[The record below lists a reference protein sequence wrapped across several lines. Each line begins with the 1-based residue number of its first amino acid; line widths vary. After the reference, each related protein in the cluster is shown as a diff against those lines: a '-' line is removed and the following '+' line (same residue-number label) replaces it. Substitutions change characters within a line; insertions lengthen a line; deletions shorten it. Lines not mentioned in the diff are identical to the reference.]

1 MNGSAFVDYFSP
13 DLLAEIRKKFAFV
26 EECPFVG
33 ERIFF
38 ENAGGALT
46 LKSVVETSSKFA
58 AIPDNQGRENAASKA
73 LMEII
78 QKAKSDAAE
87 LFGATSGQFFVGES
101 GTELL
106 FRLVRNAATSA
117 KMGGNIVGSSFEHP
131 ATRSAAKY
139 WASQTN
145 REYVNVQHNDQNG
158 HVTAELYSK
167 IVSSDTRVVTILHA
181 SPVTGISVDLE
192 AISKAVHSISP
203 EALIIVD
210 GVQYAAHG
218 GITIDQYNIDGY
230 AISPYK
236 MYSRHGYGLAW
247 VSDRLSKMNHEQLF
261 DGPSENW
268 ELGTRDT
275 GSYATIS
282 NVVKYLEWLGGKI
295 ESTGNRSV
303 KLYNA
308 AKAIAAQETALTELM
323 INGEDNIK
331 GLKDLSGV
339 EIIGGLNNPNR
350 SGLVSFRINGTSSH
364 LLVDFLNNKGIR
376 THVRKADHYSGNIL
390 DPLGWEDCVRVSVC
404 HYNSSEEIKS
414 LLLVLDEFQLDAVA
428 N

>member
-1 MNGSAFVDYFSP
+1 MDHFSP
-13 DLLAEIRKKFAFV
+13 NLLAEIRDKFAFV
-26 EECPFVG
+26 EKCPFVG

-73 LMEII
+73 LMKII
-78 QKAKSDAAE
+78 QEAKLDAAK
-87 LFGATSGQFFVGES
+87 LFGATAGQFFVGES

-139 WASQTN
+139 WAAQTN
-145 REYVNVQHNDQNG
+145 REYFNVQHDNKNG
-158 HVTAELYSK
+158 HVTAELYSE
-167 IVSSDTRVVTILHA
+167 IVSPDTRVVTILHA

-236 MYSRHGYGLAW
+236 MYSRHGYGFAW
-247 VSDRLSKMNHEQLF
+247 VSDRLTKMSHEQLL

-275 GSYATIS
+275 GSYATLSDVI
-282 NVVKYLEWLGGKI
+282 KYLEWLGEKI
-295 ESTGNRSV
+295 EITNSKAK
-303 KLYNA
+303 KLNNA
-308 AKAIAAQETALTELM
+308 AKAIAAQEASLTDLM

-331 GLKDLSGV
+331 GLKDLDGI
-339 EIIGGLNNPNR
+339 EIIGGEKNQNR
-350 SGLVSFRINGTSSH
+350 RGLVSFRIIGTSSQVI
-364 LLVDFLNNKGIR
+364 VDFLNDKGIR

-390 DPLGWEDCVRVSVC
+390 KPLGWEDCIRVSVC

-414 LLLVLDEFQLDAVA
+414 LLLALNEFQLDAPT

>member
-1 MNGSAFVDYFSP
+1 MNGSGFVDHFSP
-13 DLLAEIRKKFAFV
+13 KLLAEIRGKFAFV

-46 LKSVVETSSKFA
+46 LKSVVETSSRFA
-58 AIPDNQGRENAASKA
+58 AIPDNQGRDNAASKA

-87 LFGATSGQFFVGES
+87 LFGATAGQFFVGES
-101 GTELL
+101 GTEFL

-139 WASQTN
+139 WAAQTN
-145 REYVNVQHNDQNG
+145 REYINVQHNNQNG
-158 HVTAELYSK
+158 HVTAELYSE
-167 IVSSDTRVVTILHA
+167 IVSPDTRVVTILHA

-203 EALIIVD
+203 EAFIIVD

-236 MYSRHGYGLAW
+236 MYSRHGYGFAW
-247 VSDRLSKMNHEQLF
+247 VSDRLTKMNHEQLF

-275 GSYATIS
+275 GSYATLS
-282 NVVKYLEWLGGKI
+282 DVVKYLEWLGEKI
-295 ESTGNRSV
+295 EITNSKTK
-303 KLYNA
+303 KLNNA
-308 AKAIAAQETALTELM
+308 AKAIAAQEASLTDLM

-331 GLKDLSGV
+331 GLKDLDGI
-339 EIIGGLNNPNR
+339 EIIGGEKNQNR
-350 SGLVSFRINGTSSH
+350 RGLVSFRIIGTSSH
-364 LLVDFLNNKGIR
+364 LIVDFLNNKGIR

-390 DPLGWEDCVRVSVC
+390 KPLGWEDCIRVSVC
-404 HYNSSEEIKS
+404 HYNSSDEIKS
-414 LLLVLDEFQLDAVA
+414 LLLALNEFQLDAPTI
-428 N
+428 

>member
-1 MNGSAFVDYFSP
+1 MDHFSSN
-13 DLLAEIRKKFAFV
+13 LLAEIRDKFAFV
-26 EECPFVG
+26 EDCPFVG
-33 ERIFF
+33 KRIFF

-58 AIPDNQGRENAASKA
+58 AIPDNQGRANTASKA

-78 QKAKSDAAE
+78 QEAKKDAAN
-87 LFGATSGQFFVGES
+87 LFGATTGQFFVGES

-117 KMGGNIVGSSFEHP
+117 KAGGNIVGSSFEHP

-139 WASQTN
+139 WAAQTG
-145 REYVNVQHNDQNG
+145 RQYINVQHENNNG
-158 HVTAELYSK
+158 NVTAQLYSE
-167 IVSSDTRVVTILHA
+167 VVNRDTRLVTILHA
-181 SPVTGISVDLE
+181 SPVTGISVDLQ
-192 AISKAVHSISP
+192 AISKAVHSIAP

-218 GITIDQYNIDGY
+218 GIKINHYKIDGY

-236 MYSRHGYGLAW
+236 MYSRHGYGFAW
-247 VSDRLSKMNHEQLF
+247 VSDRLTQMSHEQLL
-261 DGPSENW
+261 DGPIESW

-282 NVVKYLEWLGGKI
+282 DVVKYLEWLGGKI
-295 ESTGNRSV
+295 ENSESRSV
-303 KLYNA
+303 KLSNA
-308 AKAIAAQETALTELM
+308 AKAIAAQEIALTDLM
-323 INGEDNIK
+323 IHGEDNIK
-331 GLKDLSGV
+331 GLKDLKGI
-339 EIIGGLNNPNR
+339 EIIGGQKNPDR
-350 SGLVSFRINGTSSH
+350 KGLVSFRINGTSSH
-364 LLVDFLNNKGIR
+364 LLVDFLNEKGIR

-390 DPLGWEDCVRVSVC
+390 NPLGWEDCVRVSVC

-414 LLLVLDEFQLDAVA
+414 LLLALNEFQVDASIGQV
-428 N
+428 NSN

>member
-1 MNGSAFVDYFSP
+1 MDHFSP
-13 DLLAEIRKKFAFV
+13 KLLAEIRDKFAFV

-181 SPVTGISVDLE
+181 SPVTGISVDLG
-192 AISKAVHSISP
+192 AISKVIRSISP
-203 EALIIVD
+203 EAFIIVD

-247 VSDRLSKMNHEQLF
+247 VSDRLTKMNHEQLF

-282 NVVKYLEWLGGKI
+282 NVVQYLEWLGEKI
-295 ESTGNRSV
+295 ENTESRSV

-308 AKAIAAQETALTELM
+308 AKAITAQETALTDLM
-323 INGEDNIK
+323 INGKDNIK
-331 GLKDLSGV
+331 GLKNLSGV
-339 EIIGGLNNPNR
+339 EIIGGLENPNR
-350 SGLVSFRINGTSSH
+350 SGLVSFRIKGTSSH
-364 LLVDFLNNKGIR
+364 LLVDFLNDKGIR

-404 HYNSSEEIKS
+404 HYNSSQEIKS
-414 LLLVLDEFQLDAVA
+414 LLLALNEFQLDAIT

>member
-1 MNGSAFVDYFSP
+1 MDHFSP
-13 DLLAEIRKKFAFV
+13 KLLAKIRNKFAFV
-26 EECPFVG
+26 EECPFDG

-58 AIPDNQGRENAASKA
+58 AIPDNQGRENTASKA

-145 REYVNVQHNDQNG
+145 REYVNVQHNDQKG
-158 HVTAELYSK
+158 HVTADLYSE
-167 IVSSDTRVVTILHA
+167 IVSPDTRLVTILHA

-247 VSDRLSKMNHEQLF
+247 VSDRLTKMNHEQLF

-282 NVVKYLEWLGGKI
+282 DVVKYLEWLGEKI
-295 ESTGNRSV
+295 ENTESRSV

-308 AKAIAAQETALTELM
+308 AKAIAAQETALTDLM

-339 EIIGGLNNPNR
+339 EIIGGLKNPNR
-350 SGLVSFRINGTSSH
+350 SGHVSFRINGTSSH
-364 LLVDFLNNKGIR
+364 LLVDFLNDKGIR

-414 LLLVLDEFQLDAVA
+414 LLLALNEFQLDAA
-428 N
+428 IN

>member
-1 MNGSAFVDYFSP
+1 MDHFSP
-13 DLLAEIRKKFAFV
+13 NLLAKIRDKFAFV

-33 ERIFF
+33 KRIFF

-78 QKAKSDAAE
+78 QEAKSDAAK
-87 LFGATSGQFFVGES
+87 LFGATAGQFFVGES

-117 KMGGNIVGSSFEHP
+117 KIGGNIVGSSFEHP

-139 WASQTN
+139 WAAQTN
-145 REYVNVQHNDQNG
+145 REYINVQHNNQNG
-158 HVTAELYSK
+158 HVTAELYSE
-167 IVSSDTRVVTILHA
+167 IVSPDTRVVTILHA

-203 EALIIVD
+203 EAFIIVD

-236 MYSRHGYGLAW
+236 MYSRHGYGFAW
-247 VSDRLSKMNHEQLF
+247 VSDRLTKMNHEQLF

-275 GSYATIS
+275 GSYATLS
-282 NVVKYLEWLGGKI
+282 DVVKYLEWLGEKI
-295 ESTGNRSV
+295 EITSSKTK
-303 KLYNA
+303 KLNNA
-308 AKAIAAQETALTELM
+308 AKAIAAQEASLTDLM

-331 GLKDLSGV
+331 GLKDLDGI
-339 EIIGGLNNPNR
+339 EIIGGEKNQNR
-350 SGLVSFRINGTSSH
+350 RGLVSFRIIGTSSH
-364 LLVDFLNNKGIR
+364 LIVDFLNSKGIR

-390 DPLGWEDCVRVSVC
+390 KPLGWEDCIRVSVC
-404 HYNSSEEIKS
+404 HYNSSQEIKS
-414 LLLVLDEFQLDAVA
+414 LLLALNEYLLDAPT

>member
-1 MNGSAFVDYFSP
+1 MDHFSP
-13 DLLAEIRKKFAFV
+13 KLLAEIRDQFAFI

-46 LKSVVETSSKFA
+46 LKSVVETSAKFA
-58 AIPDNQGRENAASKA
+58 AIPDNQGRSNVASRA

-78 QKAKSDAAE
+78 QKAKLDAAK
-87 LFGATSGQFFVGES
+87 LFGATAGQFFVGES

-106 FRLVRNAATSA
+106 FRLVRNATTSA
-117 KMGGNIVGSSFEHP
+117 KIGGNIVGSSFEHP
-131 ATRSAAKY
+131 ATRSAAKH

-145 REYVNVQHNDQNG
+145 REYINVQHDDQNG

-167 IVSSDTRVVTILHA
+167 IVNSDTRVVTILHA

-192 AISKAVHSISP
+192 AISKAVHSIAP
-203 EALIIVD
+203 EAFIIVD

-218 GITIDQYNIDGY
+218 GINIDQYKIDGY

-236 MYSRHGYGLAW
+236 MYSRHGYGFAW
-247 VSDRLSKMNHEQLF
+247 VSERLTKMSHEQLLE
-261 DGPSENW
+261 GPDENW

-275 GSYATIS
+275 GSYATLS
-282 NVVKYLEWLGGKI
+282 DVVRYLEWLGGKI
-295 ESTGNRSV
+295 ENSESRSV
-303 KLYNA
+303 KLSSA
-308 AKAIAAQETALTELM
+308 AKAIAAQEIALTELM

-331 GLKDLSGV
+331 GLKDLKGI
-339 EIIGGLNNPNR
+339 EIIGGQKNPNR
-350 SGLVSFRINGTSSH
+350 KGLVSFRINGVSSH
-364 LLVDFLNNKGIR
+364 SIVDFLNVKGIR
-376 THVRKADHYSGNIL
+376 THIRKADHYSGNIL
-390 DPLGWEDCVRVSVC
+390 NPLGWEDCVRVSIC

-414 LLLVLDEFQLDAVA
+414 LLLALNEFQMDLPT

>member
-1 MNGSAFVDYFSP
+1 MNGSAFVDHFSP
-13 DLLAEIRKKFAFV
+13 NLLAKIRNKFAFV
-26 EECPFVG
+26 EECPFDG

-145 REYVNVQHNDQNG
+145 REYVNVQHNDQKG
-158 HVTAELYSK
+158 HVTAELYSE
-167 IVSSDTRVVTILHA
+167 IVNPDTRVVTILHA

-247 VSDRLSKMNHEQLF
+247 VSDRLTKMNHEQLF

-282 NVVKYLEWLGGKI
+282 DVVKYLEWLGEKI
-295 ESTGNRSV
+295 ENTESRSV

-308 AKAIAAQETALTELM
+308 AKAIAAQETVLTDLM

-339 EIIGGLNNPNR
+339 EIIGGLKNPNR
-350 SGLVSFRINGTSSH
+350 SGLVSFRINGISSP
-364 LLVDFLNNKGIR
+364 LLVDFLNGKGIR
-376 THVRKADHYSGNIL
+376 THVRKADHYSANIL
-390 DPLGWEDCVRVSVC
+390 DPLGWKDCVRVSVC

-414 LLLVLDEFQLDAVA
+414 LLLALNEFQLDAA
-428 N
+428 IN

>member
-1 MNGSAFVDYFSP
+1 MNGSGFLDHFSP
-13 DLLAEIRKKFAFV
+13 NLLAEIRNKFAFV
-26 EECPFVG
+26 KECPFVG

-117 KMGGNIVGSSFEHP
+117 KKGGNIVGSSFEHP

-145 REYVNVQHNDQNG
+145 REYINVQHNDQNG
-158 HVTAELYSK
+158 NVTAQLYSK
-167 IVSSDTRVVTILHA
+167 IVNPDTRVVTILHS

-192 AISKAVHSISP
+192 AISEAVHSISP
-203 EALIIVD
+203 EAFIIVD

-218 GITIDQYNIDGY
+218 GIAIDQYNIDGY

-247 VSDRLSKMNHEQLF
+247 VSDRLTKMNHEQLF

-282 NVVKYLEWLGGKI
+282 NVVKYLEWLGEKI
-295 ESTGNRSV
+295 ENTESRSV

-339 EIIGGLNNPNR
+339 EIIGGLKNPNR

-364 LLVDFLNNKGIR
+364 LLVDFLNDKGIR
-376 THVRKADHYSGNIL
+376 THVRKADHYSSNIL
-390 DPLGWEDCVRVSVC
+390 DPLGWEDCIRVSVC

-414 LLLVLDEFQLDAVA
+414 LLLALNEFQLDKAT

>member
-1 MNGSAFVDYFSP
+1 MNGSGFLDHFSP
-13 DLLAEIRKKFAFV
+13 KLLAEIRNKFAFV
-26 EECPFVG
+26 KECPFVG

-117 KMGGNIVGSSFEHP
+117 KKGGNIVGSSFEHP

-145 REYVNVQHNDQNG
+145 REYINVQHNDQNG
-158 HVTAELYSK
+158 NVTAKLYSK
-167 IVSSDTRVVTILHA
+167 IVSPDTRVVTILHS

-203 EALIIVD
+203 EAFIIVD

-218 GITIDQYNIDGY
+218 GIRIDQYNIDGY

-247 VSDRLSKMNHEQLF
+247 VSDRLTKMNHEQLF

-282 NVVKYLEWLGGKI
+282 NVVKYLEWLGEKI
-295 ESTGNRSV
+295 ENTESRSV

-308 AKAIAAQETALTELM
+308 AKAIVAQETALTELM

-331 GLKDLSGV
+331 GLKDLSGI
-339 EIIGGLNNPNR
+339 EIIGGLKNPNR
-350 SGLVSFRINGTSSH
+350 SGLVSFRISGTSSH
-364 LLVDFLNNKGIR
+364 LLVDFLNDKGIR

-414 LLLVLDEFQLDAVA
+414 LLLALNEFQLDTAT

>member
-1 MNGSAFVDYFSP
+1 VDHFSP
-13 DLLAEIRKKFAFV
+13 NLLAEIRNKFAFV
-26 EECPFVG
+26 EECPFAG

-46 LKSVVETSSKFA
+46 LKSVVETSSRFA
-58 AIPDNQGRENAASKA
+58 AIPDNQGRDNAASKA

-117 KMGGNIVGSSFEHP
+117 KMGGTIVGSSFEHP

-167 IVSSDTRVVTILHA
+167 IVSPDTRVVTILHA

-247 VSDRLSKMNHEQLF
+247 VSDRLTKMNHEQLF

-282 NVVKYLEWLGGKI
+282 NVVQYLEWLGEKI
-295 ESTGNRSV
+295 ENTESRSV

-308 AKAIAAQETALTELM
+308 AKAIAAQETALTDLM

-339 EIIGGLNNPNR
+339 EIIGGLKNPYR

-364 LLVDFLNNKGIR
+364 LLVDFLNDKGIR

-414 LLLVLDEFQLDAVA
+414 LLLALNEFQLDAVT

>member
-1 MNGSAFVDYFSP
+1 MDHFSP
-13 DLLAEIRKKFAFV
+13 NLLAEIRDKFAFV
-26 EECPFVG
+26 EKCPFVG

-73 LMEII
+73 LMKII
-78 QKAKSDAAE
+78 QEAKLDAAK
-87 LFGATSGQFFVGES
+87 LFGATAGQFFVGES

-139 WASQTN
+139 WAAQTN
-145 REYVNVQHNDQNG
+145 REYFNVQHDNKNG
-158 HVTAELYSK
+158 HVTAELYSE
-167 IVSSDTRVVTILHA
+167 IVSPDTRVVTILHA

-192 AISKAVHSISP
+192 AISKAVHSTSP

-236 MYSRHGYGLAW
+236 MYSRHGYGFAW
-247 VSDRLSKMNHEQLF
+247 VSDRLTKMSHEQLL

-275 GSYATIS
+275 GSYATLSDVI
-282 NVVKYLEWLGGKI
+282 KYLEWLGEKI
-295 ESTGNRSV
+295 EITNSKAK
-303 KLYNA
+303 KLNNA
-308 AKAIAAQETALTELM
+308 AKAIAAQEASLTDLM

-331 GLKDLSGV
+331 GLKDLDGI
-339 EIIGGLNNPNR
+339 EIIGGEKNQNR
-350 SGLVSFRINGTSSH
+350 RGLVSFRIIGTSSQVI
-364 LLVDFLNNKGIR
+364 VDFLNDKGIR

-390 DPLGWEDCVRVSVC
+390 KPLGWEDCIRVSVC

-414 LLLVLDEFQLDAVA
+414 LLLALNEFQLDAPT

>member
-1 MNGSAFVDYFSP
+1 VDHFSP
-13 DLLAEIRKKFAFV
+13 NLLAEIRNKFAFV

-73 LMEII
+73 LMKII

-117 KMGGNIVGSSFEHP
+117 KMGGTIVGSSFEHP

-145 REYVNVQHNDQNG
+145 RKYVNVQHNDQNG

-167 IVSSDTRVVTILHA
+167 IVSPDTRVVTILHA
-181 SPVTGISVDLE
+181 SPVTGISVDLA

-210 GVQYAAHG
+210 GVQFAAHG

-247 VSDRLSKMNHEQLF
+247 VSDRLTKMNHEQLF

-282 NVVKYLEWLGGKI
+282 NVVQYLEWLGEKI
-295 ESTGNRSV
+295 ENTESRSV

-308 AKAIAAQETALTELM
+308 AKAIAAQETVLTDLM

-331 GLKDLSGV
+331 GLKDLPGV
-339 EIIGGLNNPNR
+339 EIIGGLKNPKR
-350 SGLVSFRINGTSSH
+350 SGLVSFRINGISSN
-364 LLVDFLNNKGIR
+364 LLVDFLNGKGIR

-390 DPLGWEDCVRVSVC
+390 DPLGWKDCVRVSVC

-414 LLLVLDEFQLDAVA
+414 LLLALNEFQLDAAV

>member
-1 MNGSAFVDYFSP
+1 MNGSGFLDHFSP
-13 DLLAEIRKKFAFV
+13 KLLAEIRNKFAFV
-26 EECPFVG
+26 KECPFVG

-117 KMGGNIVGSSFEHP
+117 KMGGTIVGSSFEHP

-167 IVSSDTRVVTILHA
+167 IVSPDTRVVTILHA

-210 GVQYAAHG
+210 GVQFAAHG

-247 VSDRLSKMNHEQLF
+247 VSDRLTKMNHEQLF

-282 NVVKYLEWLGGKI
+282 NVVKYLEWLGEKI
-295 ESTGNRSV
+295 ENTESRSV

-308 AKAIAAQETALTELM
+308 AKAIAAQEKALTDLM
-323 INGEDNIK
+323 INGEDNII

-339 EIIGGLNNPNR
+339 EIIGGLKNPYR

-364 LLVDFLNNKGIR
+364 LLVDFLNDKGIR

-414 LLLVLDEFQLDAVA
+414 LLLALNEFQPDAVI

>member
-1 MNGSAFVDYFSP
+1 MDHFSP
-13 DLLAEIRKKFAFV
+13 KLLAEIRNKFAFV
-26 EECPFVG
+26 KECPFVG

-117 KMGGNIVGSSFEHP
+117 KMGGTIVGSSFEHP

-167 IVSSDTRVVTILHA
+167 IVSPDTRVVTILHA

-247 VSDRLSKMNHEQLF
+247 VSDRLTKMNHEQLF

-282 NVVKYLEWLGGKI
+282 NVVQYLEWLGEKI
-295 ESTGNRSV
+295 ENTESRSV

-308 AKAIAAQETALTELM
+308 AKAIAAQETALTDLM

-339 EIIGGLNNPNR
+339 EIIGGLKNPNR

-364 LLVDFLNNKGIR
+364 LLVDFLNDKGIR

-414 LLLVLDEFQLDAVA
+414 LLLALHEFQPDAVT

>member
-1 MNGSAFVDYFSP
+1 MDYFSP
-13 DLLAEIRKKFAFV
+13 KLLAEIRDKFAFV

-33 ERIFF
+33 KRIFF

-46 LKSVVETSSKFA
+46 LKSVVETSAKFA
-58 AIPDNQGRENAASKA
+58 AIPDNQGRENVASRA
-73 LMEII
+73 LMDII
-78 QKAKSDAAE
+78 QKAKLDAAS
-87 LFGATSGQFFVGES
+87 LFGTTKGQFFVGES

-117 KMGGNIVGSSFEHP
+117 ELGGNIVGSSFEHP

-145 REYVNVQHNDQNG
+145 REYINVQHDNHSG

-167 IVSSDTRVVTILHA
+167 IVSPDTRVVTILHS
-181 SPVTGISVDLE
+181 SPVTGISIDLE
-192 AISKAVHSISP
+192 AISKAVHSIAP
-203 EALIIVD
+203 EAFIIVD

-218 GITIDQYNIDGY
+218 GINIDQYKIDGY

-236 MYSRHGYGLAW
+236 MYSRHGYGFAW
-247 VSDRLSKMNHEQLF
+247 VSDRLTKMSHEQLL
-261 DGPSENW
+261 DGPNENW

-275 GSYATIS
+275 GSYATLS
-282 NVVKYLEWLGGKI
+282 DVVRYLEWLGGKI
-295 ESTGNRSV
+295 ENSENGSV
-303 KLYNA
+303 KLSSA
-308 AKAIAAQETALTELM
+308 AKAIAAQEIALTELM

-331 GLKDLSGV
+331 GLKDLKGI
-339 EIIGGLNNPNR
+339 EIIGGQKNPNR
-350 SGLVSFRINGTSSH
+350 KGLVSFRINGVSSH
-364 LLVDFLNNKGIR
+364 LIVGFLNGKGIR

-414 LLLVLDEFQLDAVA
+414 LLLALNEFQMDLPT

>member
-331 GLKDLSGV
+331 GLRDLSGV

>member
-1 MNGSAFVDYFSP
+1 MNGSGFVDHFSP
-13 DLLAEIRKKFAFV
+13 KLLAEIRGKFAFV

-87 LFGATSGQFFVGES
+87 LFGATAGQFFVGES

-145 REYVNVQHNDQNG
+145 REYINVQHNDQNG
-158 HVTAELYSK
+158 HVTAELYSE
-167 IVSSDTRVVTILHA
+167 IVSPDTRVVTILHA

-203 EALIIVD
+203 EAFIIVD

-236 MYSRHGYGLAW
+236 MYSRHGYGFAW
-247 VSDRLSKMNHEQLF
+247 VSDRLTKMNHEQLF

-275 GSYATIS
+275 GSYATLS
-282 NVVKYLEWLGGKI
+282 DVVKYLEWLGEKI
-295 ESTGNRSV
+295 EITNSKTK
-303 KLYNA
+303 KLNNA
-308 AKAIAAQETALTELM
+308 AKAIAAQEASLTDLM

-331 GLKDLSGV
+331 GLKDLDGI
-339 EIIGGLNNPNR
+339 EIIGGEKNQNR
-350 SGLVSFRINGTSSH
+350 MGLVSFRIIGTSSH
-364 LLVDFLNNKGIR
+364 VIVDFLNNKGIR

-390 DPLGWEDCVRVSVC
+390 KPLGWEDCIRVSVC

-414 LLLVLDEFQLDAVA
+414 LLLALNEYLLDAPT

>member
-1 MNGSAFVDYFSP
+1 MDHFSP
-13 DLLAEIRKKFAFV
+13 NLLAEIRDKFAFV

-78 QKAKSDAAE
+78 QEAKSDAAK
-87 LFGATSGQFFVGES
+87 LFGATAGQFFVGES

-139 WASQTN
+139 WAAQTN
-145 REYVNVQHNDQNG
+145 REYINVQHNNQNG
-158 HVTAELYSK
+158 HVTAELYSE
-167 IVSSDTRVVTILHA
+167 IVSPDTRVVTILHA

-236 MYSRHGYGLAW
+236 MYSRHGYGFAW
-247 VSDRLSKMNHEQLF
+247 VSDRLTKMSHEQLL

-275 GSYATIS
+275 GSYATLS
-282 NVVKYLEWLGGKI
+282 DVVKYLEWLGEKI
-295 ESTGNRSV
+295 EITNSKAK
-303 KLYNA
+303 KLNNA
-308 AKAIAAQETALTELM
+308 AKAIAAQEASLTDLM

-331 GLKDLSGV
+331 GLKDLDGI
-339 EIIGGLNNPNR
+339 EIIGGEKNQNR
-350 SGLVSFRINGTSSH
+350 MGLVSFRIIGTSSH
-364 LLVDFLNNKGIR
+364 EIVDFLNNKGIR

-390 DPLGWEDCVRVSVC
+390 KPLGWEDCIRVSVC

-414 LLLVLDEFQLDAVA
+414 LLLALNEFQLDAPT

>member
-1 MNGSAFVDYFSP
+1 MDHFSP
-13 DLLAEIRKKFAFV
+13 KLLAEIRDQFAFI

-46 LKSVVETSSKFA
+46 LKSVVETSAKFA
-58 AIPDNQGRENAASKA
+58 AIPDNQGRSNVASRA

-78 QKAKSDAAE
+78 QKAKLDAAK
-87 LFGATSGQFFVGES
+87 LFGATAGQFFVGES

-106 FRLVRNAATSA
+106 FRLVRNATTSA
-117 KMGGNIVGSSFEHP
+117 KIGGNIVGSSFEHP
-131 ATRSAAKY
+131 ATRSAAKH

-145 REYVNVQHNDQNG
+145 REYINVQHDDQNG

-167 IVSSDTRVVTILHA
+167 IVNSDTRVVTILHA

-192 AISKAVHSISP
+192 AISKAVHSIAP
-203 EALIIVD
+203 EAFIIVD

-218 GITIDQYNIDGY
+218 GINIDQYKIDGY

-236 MYSRHGYGLAW
+236 MYSRHGYGFAW
-247 VSDRLSKMNHEQLF
+247 VSDRLTKMSHEQLL
-261 DGPSENW
+261 DGPDENW

-275 GSYATIS
+275 GSYATLS
-282 NVVKYLEWLGGKI
+282 DVVRYLEWLGGKI
-295 ESTGNRSV
+295 ENSESRSV
-303 KLYNA
+303 KLSSA
-308 AKAIAAQETALTELM
+308 AKAIAAQEIALTELM

-331 GLKDLSGV
+331 GLKDLKGI
-339 EIIGGLNNPNR
+339 EIIGGQKNPNR
-350 SGLVSFRINGTSSH
+350 KGLVSFRINGVSSH
-364 LLVDFLNNKGIR
+364 SIVDFLNVKGIR
-376 THVRKADHYSGNIL
+376 THIRKADHYSGNIL
-390 DPLGWEDCVRVSVC
+390 NPLGWEDCVRVSIC

-414 LLLVLDEFQLDAVA
+414 LLLALNEFQMDLPT

>member
-1 MNGSAFVDYFSP
+1 MKGSAFVDHFSP
-13 DLLAEIRKKFAFV
+13 NLLAEIRDKFAFV

-46 LKSVVETSSKFA
+46 LKSVVETSSRFS

-117 KMGGNIVGSSFEHP
+117 KMGGTIVGSSFEHP

-145 REYVNVQHNDQNG
+145 REYLNVQHNDQNG

-167 IVSSDTRVVTILHA
+167 IVSPDTRVVTILHA

-247 VSDRLSKMNHEQLF
+247 VSDRLTKMNHEQLF

-282 NVVKYLEWLGGKI
+282 NVVQYLEWLGEKI
-295 ESTGNRSV
+295 ENTESRSV

-308 AKAIAAQETALTELM
+308 AKAIAAQETALTDLM
-323 INGEDNIK
+323 IDGEDNIK

-339 EIIGGLNNPNR
+339 EIIGGLKNPNR
-350 SGLVSFRINGTSSH
+350 SGLVSFRINGISSH
-364 LLVDFLNNKGIR
+364 LLVDFLNGKGIR

-414 LLLVLDEFQLDAVA
+414 LLLALNEFQLDAVT

>member
-1 MNGSAFVDYFSP
+1 MDHFSP
-13 DLLAEIRKKFAFV
+13 KLLAEIRGKFAFV

-87 LFGATSGQFFVGES
+87 LFGATAGQFFVGES

-117 KMGGNIVGSSFEHP
+117 KIGGNIVGSSFEHP

-139 WASQTN
+139 WAAQTN
-145 REYVNVQHNDQNG
+145 REYINVQHNNQNG
-158 HVTAELYSK
+158 HVTAELYSE
-167 IVSSDTRVVTILHA
+167 IVSPDTRVVTILHA

-203 EALIIVD
+203 EAFIIVD

-236 MYSRHGYGLAW
+236 MYSRHGYGFAW
-247 VSDRLSKMNHEQLF
+247 VSDRLTKMNHEQLF

-275 GSYATIS
+275 GSYATLS
-282 NVVKYLEWLGGKI
+282 DVVKYLEWLGEKI
-295 ESTGNRSV
+295 EITSSKTK
-303 KLYNA
+303 KLNNA
-308 AKAIAAQETALTELM
+308 AKAIAAQEASLTDLM

-331 GLKDLSGV
+331 GLKDLDGI
-339 EIIGGLNNPNR
+339 EIIGGEKNQNR
-350 SGLVSFRINGTSSH
+350 MGLVSFRIIGTSSH
-364 LLVDFLNNKGIR
+364 VIVDFLNNKGIR

-390 DPLGWEDCVRVSVC
+390 KPLGWEDCIRVSVC

-414 LLLVLDEFQLDAVA
+414 LLLALNEYLLDAPT

>member
-1 MNGSAFVDYFSP
+1 MDYFSP
-13 DLLAEIRKKFAFV
+13 KLLAEIRDQFAFV

-33 ERIFF
+33 ARIFF

-46 LKSVVETSSKFA
+46 LKSVVETSAKFA
-58 AIPDNQGRENAASKA
+58 AIPDNQGRANVASRA

-78 QKAKSDAAE
+78 QQAKLDAAK
-87 LFGATSGQFFVGES
+87 LFGATAGQFFVGES

-106 FRLVRNAATSA
+106 FRLVRNATTSA
-117 KMGGNIVGSSFEHP
+117 KIGGNIVGSSFEHP
-131 ATRSAAKY
+131 ATRSAAKH

-145 REYVNVQHNDQNG
+145 REYINVQHDDLNG
-158 HVTAELYSK
+158 HVTAELYSE
-167 IVSSDTRVVTILHA
+167 IVNPDTRLVTILHA

-192 AISKAVHSISP
+192 AISKAVHSIAP
-203 EALIIVD
+203 EAFIIVD

-218 GITIDQYNIDGY
+218 GINIDQYKIDAY

-236 MYSRHGYGLAW
+236 MYSRHGYGFAW
-247 VSDRLSKMNHEQLF
+247 VSERLTKMSHEQLL
-261 DGPSENW
+261 DGPDENW

-275 GSYATIS
+275 GSYATLS
-282 NVVKYLEWLGGKI
+282 DVVRYLEWLGGKI
-295 ESTGNRSV
+295 ANSELQSV
-303 KLYNA
+303 TLSSV
-308 AKAIAAQETALTELM
+308 AKAIAAQEIALTDLM

-331 GLKDLSGV
+331 GLKDLKGI
-339 EIIGGLNNPNR
+339 EIIGGQKNPNR
-350 SGLVSFRINGTSSH
+350 KGLVSFRINGVSSH
-364 LLVDFLNNKGIR
+364 SIVDFLNKKGIR

-390 DPLGWEDCVRVSVC
+390 NPLGWEDCIRVSVC

-414 LLLVLDEFQLDAVA
+414 LLLALNEFQMDLPT

>member
-1 MNGSAFVDYFSP
+1 MDHFSP
-13 DLLAEIRKKFAFV
+13 NLLAEIRNKFAFV
-26 EECPFVG
+26 EECPFAG

-117 KMGGNIVGSSFEHP
+117 KMGGTIVGSSFEHP

-167 IVSSDTRVVTILHA
+167 IVSPDTRVVTILHA

-247 VSDRLSKMNHEQLF
+247 VSDRLTKMNHEQLF

-282 NVVKYLEWLGGKI
+282 NVVQYLEWLGEKI
-295 ESTGNRSV
+295 ENTESRSV

-308 AKAIAAQETALTELM
+308 AKAIAAQETALTDLM

-339 EIIGGLNNPNR
+339 EIIGGLKNPYR

-364 LLVDFLNNKGIR
+364 LLVDFLNDNGIR

-414 LLLVLDEFQLDAVA
+414 LLLALNEFQLDAVT

>member
-1 MNGSAFVDYFSP
+1 MDNFSP
-13 DLLAEIRKKFAFV
+13 NLLAEIRDKFAFV

-46 LKSVVETSSKFA
+46 LKSVVETSSRFA
-58 AIPDNQGRENAASKA
+58 AIPDNQGRDNAASKA

-145 REYVNVQHNDQNG
+145 REYINVQHDNHNG

-167 IVSSDTRVVTILHA
+167 VVNTDTRVVTILHA

-247 VSDRLSKMNHEQLF
+247 VSDRLTKMNHEQLF

-282 NVVKYLEWLGGKI
+282 NVVEYLEWLGEKI
-295 ESTGNRSV
+295 EHTESRSV

-364 LLVDFLNNKGIR
+364 LLVDFLNDKGIR

-404 HYNSSEEIKS
+404 HYNSSQEIKS
-414 LLLVLDEFQLDAVA
+414 LLLALNEFQLDAA
-428 N
+428 TN

>member
-1 MNGSAFVDYFSP
+1 MDHFSP
-13 DLLAEIRKKFAFV
+13 NLLAEIRKKFAFV

-117 KMGGNIVGSSFEHP
+117 KMGGTIVGSSFEHP

-247 VSDRLSKMNHEQLF
+247 VSDRLTKMNHEQLF

-282 NVVKYLEWLGGKI
+282 NVVQYLEWLGEKI
-295 ESTGNRSV
+295 ENTESRSV

-308 AKAIAAQETALTELM
+308 AKAIAAQETALTDLM

-339 EIIGGLNNPNR
+339 EIIGGLKNPNR

-364 LLVDFLNNKGIR
+364 LLVDFLNDKGIR

-404 HYNSSEEIKS
+404 HYNSSQEIKS
-414 LLLVLDEFQLDAVA
+414 LLLALNEFQLDAA
-428 N
+428 TN